1 MKTHQQG
8 FTLVEL
14 MVAIVILAIV
24 ALGAAFLQVN
34 ALRASNETRITR
46 EMREEARSELE
57 AQRRLSPVW
66 RTTVSETS
74 SGCLTIDQG
83 TCTVTLYPCEEVDI
97 GGTDTFVC
105 SSAIAQSA
113 LRGHEIVVNYTDRGQ
128 TVSVASVAVSQAQ
141 P

>member
-24 ALGAAFLQVN
+24 ALGAAFLQIN
-34 ALRASNETRITR
+34 ALRASSETRITR

-74 SGCLTIDQG
+74 EACLTISQG
-83 TCTVTLYPCEEVDI
+83 TCTVTLYPCEEVDVS
-97 GGTDTFVC
+97 GTDTFVC
-105 SSAIAQSA
+105 SSAVAGT
-113 LRGHEIVVNYTDRGQ
+113 LRGHEIVVNYTDQGQ
-128 TVSVASVAVSQAQ
+128 TVSVASVAVLQAQ